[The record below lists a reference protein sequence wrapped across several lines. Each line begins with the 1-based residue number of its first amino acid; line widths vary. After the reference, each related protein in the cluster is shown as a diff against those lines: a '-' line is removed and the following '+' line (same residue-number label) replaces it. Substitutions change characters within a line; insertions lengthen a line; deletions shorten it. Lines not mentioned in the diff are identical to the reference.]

1 MKSIIFIFPTSQ
13 LGGAERIMFNLA
25 KYLNLINYEVILFIL
40 SKNRNP
46 ILDVFSRKEN
56 IKLIYCDSSDD
67 KNLFSYMKLFKLIK
81 KYNFDFIFT
90 SHIITNALVGFFLKF
105 SKVNSKLISRESTVP
120 FQRFSGYKI
129 FIIKLLYKFFY
140 RKQSLLIFQ
149 TDFMKKS
156 LFENLGYLPAK
167 NCIVIPNCVD
177 IDNIQKQ
184 IINSNFSYKEDVLT
198 IVACGR
204 FIELKQFDLLIK
216 VYSKFI
222 SSYKKSTRFILVGD
236 GPMKNELVALSKKLD
251 IADNIIFTGNVKNPS
266 AYFSIADIGIISST
280 IEGFPNVILE
290 MMIAGTKNIVSTPCT
305 PAIYNLPNI
314 LISNGCAEKDML
326 EALIEA
332 ANKKEDNS
340 FLYKKYIQEF
350 RSINSFWNKVIENI

>member
-120 FQRFSGYKI
+120 FERFSGYKI
-129 FIIKLLYKFFY
+129 KVINFMYKFFY
-140 RKQSLLIFQ
+140 GKQDVLIFQ

-156 LFENLGYLPAK
+156 LSENLGYLPAK
-167 NCIVIPNCVD
+167 KCIVIPNCVD
-177 IDNIQKQ
+177 IDEIKLQ
-184 IINSNFSYKEDVLT
+184 ILTSDLSYNNEILT
-198 IVACGR
+198 FVACGR
-204 FIELKQFDLLIK
+204 FVELKQFDLLIK
-216 VYSKFI
+216 AYSMFNLFFQKP
-222 SSYKKSTRFILVGD
+222 TRLILVGD
-236 GPMKNELVALSKKLD
+236 GPMKNKLIELSEQL
-251 IADNIIFTGNVKNPS
+251 NISHNILFTGNVRNPS
-266 AYFSIADIGIISST
+266 AYFAIADVGIISST
-280 IEGFPNVILE
+280 VEGFPNVILE
-290 MMIAGTKNIVSTPCT
+290 MMISGTKRIVSTPCT
-305 PAIYNLPNI
+305 PAIYDLPNI
-314 LISNGCAEKDML
+314 LISNSCSENDIL
-326 EALIEA
+326 EVLIESV
-332 ANKKEDNS
+332 NNKEDNS
-340 FLYKKYIQEF
+340 SLYKSYIEDF
-350 RSINSFWNKVIENI
+350 RSIKSFWNKVIENI

>member
-25 KYLNLINYEVILFIL
+25 KYLDAINYNVVLFIL
-40 SKNRNP
+40 SNGRNP
-46 ILDVFSRKEN
+46 VLDVYSKESN
-56 IKLIYCDSSDD
+56 MSIIYCDSCND
-67 KNLFSYMKLFKLIK
+67 KNLFSYLQLFKIIK
-81 KYNFDFIFT
+81 INNFDFIFT
-90 SHIITNALVGFFLKF
+90 SHIITNALVSLFLKI

-120 FQRFSGYKI
+120 FKRFSGYKI
-129 FIIKLLYKFFY
+129 FVIKLLYKFFY
-140 RKQSLLIFQ
+140 GKQSLLIFQ

-156 LFENLGYLPAK
+156 LFENLGYLPVK
-167 NCIVIPNCVD
+167 NCMVIPNCVD
-177 IDNIQKQ
+177 INNIKKQ
-184 IINSNFSYKEDVLT
+184 IINSNFSYNEDVLT

-216 VYSKFI
+216 AYSDFI
-222 SSYKKSTRFILVGD
+222 SSYKKPTRFILVGD
-236 GPMKNELVALSKKLD
+236 GPMKNELVALSEKLD

-290 MMIAGTKNIVSTPCT
+290 MMIAGTKKIVSTPCT

-314 LISNGCAEKDML
+314 LISNGCTEKDML
-326 EALIEA
+326 EALIES